1 MKPETRVIHAPVIDI
16 PDDSRPLNFPVY
28 QNVKWE
34 ADTVEDA
41 LGILRGQ
48 RPGYFYSR
56 VSNPTVHQLE
66 TVLASLQG
74 REQCLATASGVNAV
88 AQSLL
93 ALCRAGDHVLFFVEG
108 YGPTRAIIRNLLA
121 RYGVTHSMISIE
133 DHAGIER
140 ELSARPTRLV
150 FFESP
155 TNPVNKIAD
164 IEAIVTLAHQ
174 YGALAVLDN
183 TAAGFHQ
190 HGEYAI
196 DVFVHSLTKFTTG
209 AGDVMGGA
217 VIANRDII
225 AGMKADFSILGAQL
239 DPLSA
244 SLMLRGMKSYF
255 LRYRAQSESATRIAE
270 FLASHPACS
279 KVRYPGFGAGEQAT
293 LARKQMRDMG
303 CVVAFDVRAGFEAGR
318 RFAETLQLF
327 AKTPSFGSAESLVVA
342 PQMMQPKEFT
352 EPQRRDSDIG
362 EGTVRLSIGLES
374 VEDLIADLDQ
384 ALR

>member
-1 MKPETRVIHAPVIDI
+1 MKPETRVIHAPSIDI

-34 ADTVEDA
+34 ADTVDDA
-41 LGILRGQ
+41 LSILRGQ

-74 REQCLATASGVNAV
+74 RDQCLATASGVNAV

-108 YGPTRAIIRNLLA
+108 YGPTRAIIRNLLG

-140 ELSARPTRLV
+140 ELRTRKTRLV

-164 IEAIVTLAHQ
+164 IDAIVALAHQ
-174 YGALAVLDN
+174 HGALAVLDN

-190 HGEYAI
+190 HGEYPI

-255 LRYRAQSESATRIAE
+255 LRYRAQSESAMRIAE

-279 KVRYPGFGAGEQAT
+279 QVRYPGFGAGEQAT

-318 RFAETLQLF
+318 RFAESLQLF

-352 EPQRRDSDIG
+352 EQQRRDSDIG

>member
-1 MKPETRVIHAPVIDI
+1 MKPETQVIHAPTIDI

-34 ADTVEDA
+34 AETVDDA

-88 AQSLL
+88 AQTLL

-108 YGPTRAIIRNLLA
+108 YGPTRAIIRNLLG

-140 ELSARPTRLV
+140 ELRAQPTRLV

-155 TNPVNKIAD
+155 TNPINKVAD
-164 IEAIVTLAHQ
+164 IDTIVALSHAH
-174 YGALAVLDN
+174 GALAVLDN

-190 HGEYAI
+190 HGDYPI

-217 VIANRDII
+217 VIARQELI
-225 AGMKADFSILGAQL
+225 ARIKSDFAILGAQL

-255 LRYRAQSESATRIAE
+255 LRYRAQSASAARVVE
-270 FLASHPACS
+270 FLASHPACAR
-279 KVRYPGFGAGEQAT
+279 VRYPGFGTSVQAS
-293 LARKQMRDMG
+293 LARRQMRDMG
-303 CVVAFDVRAGFEAGR
+303 CVVAFDVRAGAEAGR
-318 RFAETLQLF
+318 RFAESLQLF

-352 EPQRRDSDIG
+352 EQQRRDSDIG
-362 EGTVRLSIGLES
+362 DGTVRLSIGLEDTD
-374 VEDLIADLDQ
+374 DLIADLDQ